1 MIRILRPAL
10 ILILLLCSV
19 PSFSQSNPFL
29 SGGSTEDAS
38 SENSV
43 TVPTGPSTWPVL
55 GSIITKSAATQRK
68 LQRSISDAMTDVN
81 DNGNLR
87 SLWLLLA
94 ASFVFG
100 VLHAIGPGHR
110 KAVLAAYF
118 MGEGSKPLRGVIA
131 GFLLALVHAAS
142 AIVLVGGFYLFTT
155 RSLLVSVD
163 KAQNLLF
170 PVTYGIILILGLWM
184 VIHGFKDHRLK
195 KHSKRKNTGLSGL
208 ILSGLIPCP
217 AASAIMIL
225 AVAGKAIKIGILSVV
240 MMSLGMGILLATVAL
255 LTILM
260 RNRMTALFKDPV
272 KGKNL
277 EFGLQLLSGVAMT
290 LFGLFMV
297 IGSF

>member
-1 MIRILRPAL
+1 MKRILKPAL
-10 ILILLLCSV
+10 ILLLLLCSL

-29 SGGSTEDAS
+29 SGGSTEDVS
-38 SENSV
+38 LENSV
-43 TVPTGPSTWPVL
+43 STPGGPSTWPVL
-55 GSIITKSAATQRK
+55 GSIIARSAATQRR
-68 LQRSISDAMTDVN
+68 LQRSISDAMADVN

-87 SLWLLLA
+87 SLWLLLV

-110 KAVLAAYF
+110 KAVLVAYF
-118 MGEGSKPLRGVIA
+118 IGEGSKPLRGVIA

-142 AIVLVGGFYLFTT
+142 AILLVGGFYLFTT

-184 VIHGFKDHRLK
+184 VIHGFKDHGSKQHL
-195 KHSKRKNTGLSGL
+195 KRKNTGLSGL

-225 AVAGKAIKIGILSVV
+225 AVAGKAIKIGILSVL
-240 MMSLGMGILLATVAL
+240 MMSLGMGILLAAVAL

-260 RNRMTALFKDPV
+260 RNQMTALLKDPV

-277 EFGLQLLSGVAMT
+277 ELGLQLLSGIAMT

-297 IGSF
+297 IGTF

>member
-1 MIRILRPAL
+1 MKKILKPAM
-10 ILILLLCSV
+10 ILLLLYSL
-19 PSFSQSNPFL
+19 PSFAQSNPFL
-29 SGGSTEDAS
+29 SGGSAQDDS
-38 SENSV
+38 SGNSV
-43 TVPTGPSTWPVL
+43 GVPTGPSSWPVVGYIL
-55 GSIITKSAATQRK
+55 TKSAATQRK
-68 LQRSISDAMTDVN
+68 LQRSISDAMEDVN
-81 DNGNLR
+81 NSGNLR
-87 SLWLLLA
+87 SLWLLMT

-110 KAVLAAYF
+110 KAILAAYF
-118 MGEGSKPLRGVIA
+118 MGEGSNPAKGVIA

-142 AIVLVGGFYLFTT
+142 AIVIVGGFYLFTT

-170 PVTYGIILILGLWM
+170 PLTYGIILILGLWM
-184 VIHGFKDHRLK
+184 VIHGIKDHR
-195 KHSKRKNTGLSGL
+195 SKQNLERNKTGLSGL
-208 ILSGLIPCP
+208 ILSGMIPCP

-260 RNRMTALFKDPV
+260 RNRVTALLRDPV

-277 EFGLQLLSGVAMT
+277 EFGLQLLSGIAMT

-297 IGSF
+297 IGTL